1 MTPITREMLRD
12 YIDEALPDAELPL
25 VEKALRERTD
35 VQALFQQIRGEMD
48 RGEHSIGA
56 IWRRDRLSCPTREHL
71 GGFLLE
77 ALDQDLQDY
86 IAFHLKTVGC
96 PHCQANLDDLT
107 KRKAEAEE
115 PVRKRRQR
123 IVKSTAGLL
132 KNAVG
137 S

>member
-1 MTPITREMLRD
+1 MTPITRQMLRD
-12 YIDEALPDAELPL
+12 YIDEALPDAELPF
-25 VEKALRERTD
+25 VEKALRDRAD
-35 VQALFQQIRGEMD
+35 VQAMFKQIREELD

-56 IWRRDRLSCPTREHL
+56 IWRRERLSCASREQL
-71 GGFLLE
+71 GGYLLD
-77 ALDQDLQDY
+77 ALDPDLHDY

-115 PVRKRRQR
+115 PVRKRRQK

-132 KNAVG
+132 KNALG